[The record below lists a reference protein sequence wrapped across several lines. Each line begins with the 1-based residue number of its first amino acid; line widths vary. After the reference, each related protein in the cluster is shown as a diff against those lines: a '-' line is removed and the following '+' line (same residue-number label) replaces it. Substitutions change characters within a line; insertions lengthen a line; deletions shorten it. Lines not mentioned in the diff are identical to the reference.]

1 MFDVTQGA
9 PNVADIRQRLS
20 ERITAAVPDADTGRD
35 SVLGQL
41 LDIVA
46 EEAALSYEYAEY
58 AYLQSKLATA
68 TGAALDDI
76 ASIVNVQRRRGTKPQ
91 YAAFV
96 VGNPPDVVKFGD
108 GSSGRITKRSAGRF
122 GYLRSSIRYPGIAS
136 SESALMSA
144 KNLIARG
151 DVLAHR
157 DTVFGNPRAL
167 EAIGATDLSY
177 VEFDVRPSDATGDGW
192 QVIAPTPPMQSSG
205 NVDDESDDSLR
216 ARVVPQT
223 QAIGGTI
230 AAIEAALAAEGMP
243 ATVSEWLAPSLSPQG
258 QPPGTIVIAFHSPVD
273 AAKAASAIRRA
284 RPAGIP
290 TWAPEA
296 GGHRDEV
303 TGEQW
308 IVSATRVVSIVIQ
321 GVSLVPGQTR
331 NNAAAEAIIRREIA
345 KPGIIYGQKV
355 AAIMANELPWL
366 LDCTVLLNGSGTLPA
381 DARSTEVGTITWNS

>member
-20 ERITAAVPDADTGRD
+20 ERIAAAVPDADTGRD
-35 SVLGQL
+35 SALGQL

-76 ASIVNVQRRRGTKPQ
+76 ASIVNVQRQRGTKPL

-96 VGNPPDVVKFGD
+96 IGTPPDVVKFGD
-108 GSSGRITKRSAGRF
+108 GSTGRITKRSAGRF
-122 GYLRSSIRYPGIAS
+122 GYLRSSIRYPGVAA
-136 SESALMSA
+136 SESSLMSS
-144 KNLIARG
+144 KNVVARG
-151 DVLAHR
+151 DILIHR
-157 DTVFGNPRAL
+157 DTEFGNPRAL
-167 EAIGATDLSY
+167 DAIGATDLSY
-177 VEFDVRPSDATGDGW
+177 VEFDVQPSDATGDGW
-192 QVIAPTPPMQSSG
+192 QVVAPNPPMRSSG

-216 ARVVPQT
+216 ARVRPQT
-223 QAIGGTI
+223 QLVGGTI

-258 QPPGTIVIAFHSPVD
+258 QPPGTITIAFHGPVES
-273 AAKAASAIRRA
+273 AKASSAIKRA

-296 GGHRDEV
+296 GGYRDGS
-303 TGEQW
+303 TGEMW
-308 IVSATRVVSIVIQ
+308 IIAATRVVTVVIQ
-321 GVSLVPGQTR
+321 GVSIVPGLAR
-331 NNAAAEAIIRREIA
+331 NNADADAIIRREA
-345 KPGIIYGQKV
+345 VKPGIIYGQKI
-355 AAIMANELPWL
+355 AATLVNELPWL
-366 LDCTVLLNGSGTLPA
+366 LDCTVLLNGASSLPA
-381 DARSTEVGTITWNS
+381 DARTSEVGTITWTS

>member
-20 ERITAAVPDADTGRD
+20 ERITAAVPGADTGRD
-35 SVLGQL
+35 SALGQL

-76 ASIVNVQRRRGTKPQ
+76 ASIVNVQRRRGTQPL

-96 VGNPPDVVKFGD
+96 VGAPPDVVKFSNGTT
-108 GSSGRITKRSAGRF
+108 GNVKRRSAGRF
-122 GYLRSSIRYPGIAS
+122 AYLRSSIRYPGLAPNESGLMAS
-136 SESALMSA
+136 MS
-144 KNLIARG
+144 LVARG
-151 DVLAHR
+151 DILIHR
-157 DTVFGNPRAL
+157 NTEFGNPKAL
-167 EAIGATDLSY
+167 NAIGATDLSY
-177 VEFDVRPSDATGDGW
+177 VEFDVQPSDTTGNGW
-192 QVIAPTPPMQSSG
+192 QVVAPNPPMRSSG

-216 ARVVPQT
+216 ARVKPQT
-223 QAIGGTI
+223 QLIGGTI

-258 QPPGTIVIAFHSPVD
+258 QPPGTITIAFHAPVE
-273 AAKAASAIRRA
+273 ATKAAQAIRRA

-290 TWAPEA
+290 TWAPES
-296 GGHRDEV
+296 GGYRDAS

-308 IVSATRVVSIVIQ
+308 IVSATRVVNIVIQ

-331 NNAAAEAIIRREIA
+331 NNAAAEAIIRREVV
-345 KPGIIYGQKV
+345 KPGVIYGQKI

-366 LDCTVLLNGSGTLPA
+366 LDCTVLLNGSGTLAA
-381 DARSTEVGTITWNS
+381 DTRTSEVGTITWNS